1 MRKSDIIIIGSGPA
15 GMEVAVRA
23 VASGRDTV
31 IIERDLLG
39 GTCLNRG
46 CIPTKA
52 LCRSAEV
59 VRTVREA
66 SRYGV
71 DVEGCTP
78 SLLRALER
86 KDAIVAELRGNVEMM
101 LSKAEIVRGEARF
114 VAGDTVVVDDMEYQ
128 APMIVIATGSRASVL
143 PIEGTEHALT
153 SDGLLSLK
161 SVPESICV
169 IGGGVIGVEFACI
182 LAEFGVKV
190 TVVEYCREILPGFDR
205 DIAKRLHNLLSRR
218 GIDIITSAAITGISV
233 DGCKCVEYTAKGRAA
248 VIKAEEVLMAAGRS
262 PVIPDGAAEIGIEV
276 MRGITVN
283 DGFATSV
290 PGVYAVGDVNGRLML
305 AHAASAQ
312 AACLMG
318 GDMNLSVI
326 PAAVFSSPEC
336 AMVGVTEEECKEQNI
351 AFKTA
356 KAMFRSNGKAMAM
369 GEADGLLKII
379 IDPASRL
386 ILGCHICGPHAS
398 DLVQEIAVAMSG
410 GLTID
415 TVADTVHAHPT
426 LGAVVWDAAHSLR

>member
-15 GMEVAVRA
+15 GMEAAARA
-23 VASGRDTV
+23 IAAGRDTV

-52 LCRSAEV
+52 LCRSAET

-71 DVEGCTP
+71 DVGVFTP
-78 SLLRALER
+78 SFLSALER
-86 KDAIVAELRGNVEMM
+86 KDAIVAELRGNVESM
-101 LSKAEIVRGEARF
+101 LSKAEIVHGEARF
-114 VAGDTVVVDDMEYQ
+114 VASDTVVVDNMEYM
-128 APMIVIATGSRASVL
+128 APMIVIATGSKASVL
-143 PIEGTEHALT
+143 PVAGAEHAVT
-153 SDGLLSLK
+153 SDGLLSLE
-161 SVPESICV
+161 SVPESICI

-218 GIDIITSAAITGISV
+218 GIDIITSAAVTGISV
-233 DGCKCVEYTAKGRAA
+233 DGSKCVEYTYKGRTE
-248 VIKAEEVLMAAGRS
+248 VIEAEEVLMAAGRS
-262 PVIPDGAAEIGIEV
+262 PVIPDGVADLGIEV
-276 MRGITVN
+276 RRGITVN
-283 DGFATSV
+283 DSFATSV

-318 GDMNLSVI
+318 ANMNLSVI

-336 AMVGVTEEECKEQNI
+336 AMVGLTEEACKEQGM
-351 AFKTA
+351 AFKSV
-356 KAMFRSNGKAMAM
+356 KAIFRSNGKAMAM
-369 GEADGLLKII
+369 GETDGLVKII
-379 IDPASRL
+379 VNPESRL

-398 DLVQEIAVAMSG
+398 DLVQEVAVAMSG

-415 TVADTVHAHPT
+415 VVADTVHAHPT
-426 LGAVVWDAAHSLR
+426 LGEVIWEAARSLG

>member
-1 MRKSDIIIIGSGPA
+1 MRKSDIIISGSGPA
-15 GMEVAVRA
+15 GMEAAARA
-23 VASGRDTV
+23 IAAGRDTV

-52 LCRSAEV
+52 LCRSAET

-71 DVEGCTP
+71 DVGVFTP
-78 SLLRALER
+78 SFLSALER
-86 KDAIVAELRGNVEMM
+86 KDAIVAELRGNVESM
-101 LSKAEIVRGEARF
+101 LSKAEIVHGEARF
-114 VAGDTVVVDDMEYQ
+114 VASDTVVVDNMEYT
-128 APMIVIATGSRASVL
+128 APMIVIATGSKASVL
-143 PIEGTEHALT
+143 PVAGAEHAVT
-153 SDGLLSLK
+153 SDGLLSLE
-161 SVPESICV
+161 SVPESICI

-218 GIDIITSAAITGISV
+218 GIDIITSAAVTGISV
-233 DGCKCVEYTAKGRAA
+233 DGSKCVEYTYKGRTE
-248 VIKAEEVLMAAGRS
+248 VIEAEEVLMAAGRS
-262 PVIPDGAAEIGIEV
+262 PVIPDGVADLGIEV
-276 MRGITVN
+276 RRGITVN
-283 DGFATSV
+283 DSFATSV

-318 GDMNLSVI
+318 ANMNLSVI

-336 AMVGVTEEECKEQNI
+336 AMVGLTEEACKEQGM
-351 AFKTA
+351 AFKSV
-356 KAMFRSNGKAMAM
+356 KAIFRSNGKAMAM
-369 GEADGLLKII
+369 GETDGLVKII
-379 IDPASRL
+379 VNPESRL

-398 DLVQEIAVAMSG
+398 DLVQEVAVAMSG

-415 TVADTVHAHPT
+415 VVADTVHAHPT
-426 LGAVVWDAAHSLR
+426 LGEVIWEAARSLG

>member
-218 GIDIITSAAITGISV
+218 GI
-233 DGCKCVEYTAKGRAA
+233 
-248 VIKAEEVLMAAGRS
+248 
-262 PVIPDGAAEIGIEV
+262 VIPDGAAEIGIEV

-426 LGAVVWDAAHSLR
+426 LGEVVWDAAHSLR

>member
-15 GMEVAVRA
+15 GMEAAARA
-23 VASGRDTV
+23 IAAGRDTV

-52 LCRSAEV
+52 LCRSAET

-71 DVEGCTP
+71 DVGVFTP
-78 SLLRALER
+78 SFLSALER
-86 KDAIVAELRGNVEMM
+86 KDAIVAELRGNVESM
-101 LSKAEIVRGEARF
+101 LSKAEIVHGEARF
-114 VAGDTVVVDDMEYQ
+114 VASDTVVVDNMEYT
-128 APMIVIATGSRASVL
+128 APMIVIATGSKASGL
-143 PIEGTEHALT
+143 PVAGAEHAVT
-153 SDGLLSLK
+153 SDGLLSLE
-161 SVPESICV
+161 SVPESICI

-218 GIDIITSAAITGISV
+218 GIDIITSAAVTGISV
-233 DGCKCVEYTAKGRAA
+233 DGSKCVEYTYKGRTE
-248 VIKAEEVLMAAGRS
+248 VIEAEEVLMAAGRS
-262 PVIPDGAAEIGIEV
+262 PVIPDGVADLGIEV
-276 MRGITVN
+276 RRGITVN
-283 DGFATSV
+283 DSFATSV

-318 GDMNLSVI
+318 ANMNLSVI

-336 AMVGVTEEECKEQNI
+336 AMVGLTEEACKEQGM
-351 AFKTA
+351 AFKSV
-356 KAMFRSNGKAMAM
+356 KAIFRSNGKAMAM
-369 GEADGLLKII
+369 GETDGLVKII
-379 IDPASRL
+379 VNPESRL

-398 DLVQEIAVAMSG
+398 DLVQEVAVAMSG

-415 TVADTVHAHPT
+415 VVADTVHAHPT
-426 LGAVVWDAAHSLR
+426 LGEVIWEAARSLG

>member
-1 MRKSDIIIIGSGPA
+1 
-15 GMEVAVRA
+15 MEAAARA
-23 VASGRDTV
+23 IAAGRDTV

-52 LCRSAEV
+52 LYRSAEV

-66 SRYGV
+66 SSYGV
-71 DVEGCTP
+71 NIDGCAP
-78 SLLRALER
+78 SFLKALQR
-86 KDAIVAELRGNVEMM
+86 KDAIVAEMRGNVEMM
-101 LSKAEIVRGEARF
+101 LSKAEIIHGEARF
-114 VAGDTVVVDDMEYQ
+114 VATDTVVVGDMEYS
-128 APMIVIATGSRASVL
+128 APMIVIATGSKASVL
-143 PIEGTEHALT
+143 PIDGAEHALT
-153 SDGLLSLK
+153 SDELLALTSM
-161 SVPESICV
+161 PESICI

-218 GIDIITSAAITGISV
+218 GIDIITSAAVTGISV
-233 DGCKCVEYTAKGRAA
+233 DGCKCVEYTAKGRTA
-248 VIKAEEVLMAAGRS
+248 VINAAEVLMATGRS
-262 PVIPDGAAEIGIEV
+262 PVIPDGAAEVGIEV
-276 MRGITVN
+276 IRGISVN
-283 DGFATSV
+283 DDFATSV

-312 AACLMG
+312 ATCLMG
-318 GDMNLSVI
+318 GNMNLSVI

-336 AMVGVTEEECKEQNI
+336 AMVGLTEEGCKEQGI

-369 GEADGLLKII
+369 GETDGLLKII
-379 IDPASRL
+379 VDAESRL
-386 ILGCHICGPHAS
+386 ILGCHVCGPHAS
-398 DLVQEIAVAMSG
+398 DLVQEITVAMSG

-426 LGAVVWDAAHSLR
+426 LGEVIHDAARSFC

>member
-15 GMEVAVRA
+15 GMEAAARA
-23 VASGRDTV
+23 IAAGRDTV

-52 LCRSAEV
+52 LCRSAET

-71 DVEGCTP
+71 DVGVFTP
-78 SLLRALER
+78 SFLSALER
-86 KDAIVAELRGNVEMM
+86 KDAIVAELRGNVESM
-101 LSKAEIVRGEARF
+101 LSKAEIVHGEARF
-114 VAGDTVVVDDMEYQ
+114 VASDTVVVDNMEYT
-128 APMIVIATGSRASVL
+128 APMIVVATGSKASVL
-143 PIEGTEHALT
+143 PVAGAEHAVT
-153 SDGLLSLK
+153 SDGLLSLE
-161 SVPESICV
+161 SVPESICI

-218 GIDIITSAAITGISV
+218 GIDIITSAAVTGISV
-233 DGCKCVEYTAKGRAA
+233 DGSKCVEYTYKGRTE
-248 VIKAEEVLMAAGRS
+248 VIEAEEVLMAAGRS
-262 PVIPDGAAEIGIEV
+262 PVIPDGVADLGIEV
-276 MRGITVN
+276 RRGITVN
-283 DGFATSV
+283 DSFATSV
-290 PGVYAVGDVNGRLML
+290 PGVYAVGDANGRLML

-318 GDMNLSVI
+318 ANMNLSVI

-336 AMVGVTEEECKEQNI
+336 AMVGLTEEACKEQGM
-351 AFKTA
+351 AFKSV

-369 GEADGLLKII
+369 GETDGLVKII
-379 IDPASRL
+379 VNPESRL

-398 DLVQEIAVAMSG
+398 DLVQEVAVAMSG

-415 TVADTVHAHPT
+415 VVADTVHAHPT
-426 LGAVVWDAAHSLR
+426 LGEVIWEAARSLG

>member
-15 GMEVAVRA
+15 GMEAAARA
-23 VASGRDTV
+23 IAAGRDTV

-52 LCRSAEV
+52 LCRSAET

-71 DVEGCTP
+71 DVGVFTP
-78 SLLRALER
+78 SFLSALER
-86 KDAIVAELRGNVEMM
+86 KDAIVAELRGNVESM
-101 LSKAEIVRGEARF
+101 LSKAEIVHGEARF
-114 VAGDTVVVDDMEYQ
+114 VASDTVVVDNMEYT
-128 APMIVIATGSRASVL
+128 APMIVIATGSKASVL
-143 PIEGTEHALT
+143 PVAGAEHAVT
-153 SDGLLSLK
+153 SDGLLSLE
-161 SVPESICV
+161 SVPESICI

-218 GIDIITSAAITGISV
+218 GIDIITSAAVTGISV
-233 DGCKCVEYTAKGRAA
+233 DGSKCVEYTYKGRTE
-248 VIKAEEVLMAAGRS
+248 VIEAEEVLMAAGRS
-262 PVIPDGAAEIGIEV
+262 PVIPDGVADLGIEV
-276 MRGITVN
+276 RRGITVN
-283 DGFATSV
+283 DSFATSV
-290 PGVYAVGDVNGRLML
+290 PGVYAVGDANGRLML

-318 GDMNLSVI
+318 ANMNLSVI

-336 AMVGVTEEECKEQNI
+336 AMVGLTEEACKEQGM
-351 AFKTA
+351 AFKSV

-369 GEADGLLKII
+369 GETDGLVKII
-379 IDPASRL
+379 VNPESRL

-398 DLVQEIAVAMSG
+398 DLVQEVAVAMSG

-415 TVADTVHAHPT
+415 VVADTVHAHPT
-426 LGAVVWDAAHSLR
+426 LGEVIWEAARSLG

>member
-15 GMEVAVRA
+15 GMEAAARA
-23 VASGRDTV
+23 IAAGRDTV

-52 LCRSAEV
+52 LCRSAET

-71 DVEGCTP
+71 DVGVFTP
-78 SLLRALER
+78 SFLSALER
-86 KDAIVAELRGNVEMM
+86 KDAIVAELRGNVESM
-101 LSKAEIVRGEARF
+101 LSKAEIVHGEARF
-114 VAGDTVVVDDMEYQ
+114 VASDTVVVDNMEYT
-128 APMIVIATGSRASVL
+128 APMIVIATGSKASVL
-143 PIEGTEHALT
+143 PVAGAEHAVT
-153 SDGLLSLK
+153 SDGLLSLE
-161 SVPESICV
+161 SVPESICI

-218 GIDIITSAAITGISV
+218 GIDIITSAAVTGISV
-233 DGCKCVEYTAKGRAA
+233 DGSKCVEYTYKGRTE
-248 VIKAEEVLMAAGRS
+248 VIEAEEVLMAAGRS
-262 PVIPDGAAEIGIEV
+262 PVIPDGVADLGIEV
-276 MRGITVN
+276 RRGITVN
-283 DGFATSV
+283 DSFATSV

-318 GDMNLSVI
+318 ANMNLSVI

-336 AMVGVTEEECKEQNI
+336 AMVGLTEEACKEQGM
-351 AFKTA
+351 AFKSV
-356 KAMFRSNGKAMAM
+356 KAIFRSNGKAMAM
-369 GEADGLLKII
+369 GETDGLVKII
-379 IDPASRL
+379 VNPESRL

-398 DLVQEIAVAMSG
+398 DLVQEVAVAMSG

-415 TVADTVHAHPT
+415 VVADTVHAHPT
-426 LGAVVWDAAHSLR
+426 LGEVIWEAARSLG

>member
-15 GMEVAVRA
+15 GMEAAARA
-23 VASGRDTV
+23 IAAGRDTV

-52 LCRSAEV
+52 LCRSAET

-71 DVEGCTP
+71 DVGVFTP
-78 SLLRALER
+78 SFLSALER
-86 KDAIVAELRGNVEMM
+86 KDAIVAELRGNVESM
-101 LSKAEIVRGEARF
+101 LSKAEIVHGEARF
-114 VAGDTVVVDDMEYQ
+114 VASDTVVVDNMEYT
-128 APMIVIATGSRASVL
+128 APMIVIATGSKASVL
-143 PIEGTEHALT
+143 PVAGAEHAVT
-153 SDGLLSLK
+153 SDGLLSLE
-161 SVPESICV
+161 SVPKSICI

-218 GIDIITSAAITGISV
+218 GIDIITSAAVTGISV
-233 DGCKCVEYTAKGRAA
+233 DGSKCVEYTYKGRTE
-248 VIKAEEVLMAAGRS
+248 VIEAEEVLMAAGRS
-262 PVIPDGAAEIGIEV
+262 PVIPDGVADLGIEV
-276 MRGITVN
+276 RRGITVN
-283 DGFATSV
+283 DSFATSV

-318 GDMNLSVI
+318 ANMNLSVI

-336 AMVGVTEEECKEQNI
+336 AMVGLTEEACKEQGM
-351 AFKTA
+351 AFKSV
-356 KAMFRSNGKAMAM
+356 KAIFRSNGKAMAM
-369 GEADGLLKII
+369 GETDGLVKII
-379 IDPASRL
+379 VNPESRL

-398 DLVQEIAVAMSG
+398 DLVQEVAVAMSG

-415 TVADTVHAHPT
+415 VVADTVHAHPT
-426 LGAVVWDAAHSLR
+426 LGEVIWEAARSLG

>member
-15 GMEVAVRA
+15 GMEAAARA
-23 VASGRDTV
+23 IAAGRDTV

-52 LCRSAEV
+52 LYRSAEV

-66 SRYGV
+66 SSYGV
-71 DVEGCTP
+71 NIDGCAP
-78 SLLRALER
+78 SFLKALQR
-86 KDAIVAELRGNVEMM
+86 KDAIVAEMRGNVEMM
-101 LSKAEIVRGEARF
+101 LSKAEIIHGEARF
-114 VAGDTVVVDDMEYQ
+114 VATDTVVVGDMEYS
-128 APMIVIATGSRASVL
+128 APMIVIATGSKASVL
-143 PIEGTEHALT
+143 PIDGAEHALT
-153 SDGLLSLK
+153 SDELLALTSM
-161 SVPESICV
+161 PESICI

-218 GIDIITSAAITGISV
+218 GIDIITSAAVTGISV
-233 DGCKCVEYTAKGRAA
+233 DGCKCVEYTAKGRTA
-248 VIKAEEVLMAAGRS
+248 VINAAEVLMATGRS
-262 PVIPDGAAEIGIEV
+262 PVIPDGAAEVGIEV
-276 MRGITVN
+276 IRGISVN
-283 DGFATSV
+283 DDFATSV

-312 AACLMG
+312 ATCLMG
-318 GDMNLSVI
+318 GNMNLSVI

-336 AMVGVTEEECKEQNI
+336 AMVGLTEEGCKEQGI

-369 GEADGLLKII
+369 GETDGLLKII
-379 IDPASRL
+379 VDAESRL
-386 ILGCHICGPHAS
+386 ILGCHVCGPHAS
-398 DLVQEIAVAMSG
+398 DLVQEITVAMSG

-426 LGAVVWDAAHSLR
+426 LGEVIHDAARSFC

>member
-15 GMEVAVRA
+15 GMEAAARA
-23 VASGRDTV
+23 IAAGRDTV

-52 LCRSAEV
+52 LCRSAET

-71 DVEGCTP
+71 DVGVFTP
-78 SLLRALER
+78 SFLSALER
-86 KDAIVAELRGNVEMM
+86 KDAIVAELRGNVESM
-101 LSKAEIVRGEARF
+101 LSKAEIVHGEARF
-114 VAGDTVVVDDMEYQ
+114 VASDTVVVDNMEYM
-128 APMIVIATGSRASVL
+128 APMIVIATGSKASVL
-143 PIEGTEHALT
+143 PVAGAEHAVT
-153 SDGLLSLK
+153 SDGLLSLE
-161 SVPESICV
+161 SVPESICI

-218 GIDIITSAAITGISV
+218 GIDIITSAAVTGISV
-233 DGCKCVEYTAKGRAA
+233 DGSKCVEYTYKGRTE
-248 VIKAEEVLMAAGRS
+248 VIEAEEVLMAAGRS
-262 PVIPDGAAEIGIEV
+262 PVIPDGVADLGIEV
-276 MRGITVN
+276 RRGITVN
-283 DGFATSV
+283 DSFATSV
-290 PGVYAVGDVNGRLML
+290 PGVYAVGDANGRLML

-318 GDMNLSVI
+318 ANMNLSVI

-336 AMVGVTEEECKEQNI
+336 AMVGLTEEACKEQGM
-351 AFKTA
+351 AFKSV

-369 GEADGLLKII
+369 GETDGLVKII
-379 IDPASRL
+379 VNPESRL

-398 DLVQEIAVAMSG
+398 DLVQEVAVAMSG

-415 TVADTVHAHPT
+415 VVADTVHAHPT
-426 LGAVVWDAAHSLR
+426 LGEVIWEAARSLG

>member
-15 GMEVAVRA
+15 GMEAAARA
-23 VASGRDTV
+23 IAAGRDTV

-52 LCRSAEV
+52 LCRSAET

-71 DVEGCTP
+71 DVGVFTP
-78 SLLRALER
+78 SFLSALER
-86 KDAIVAELRGNVEMM
+86 KDAIVAELRGNVESM
-101 LSKAEIVRGEARF
+101 LSKAEIVHGEARF
-114 VAGDTVVVDDMEYQ
+114 VASDTIVVDNMEYT
-128 APMIVIATGSRASVL
+128 APMIVIATGSKASVL
-143 PIEGTEHALT
+143 PVAGAEHAVT

-161 SVPESICV
+161 SVPESICI

-218 GIDIITSAAITGISV
+218 GIDIITSAAVTGISV
-233 DGCKCVEYTAKGRAA
+233 DGNKCVEYTYKGRTE
-248 VIKAEEVLMAAGRS
+248 VIEAEEVLMAAGRS
-262 PVIPDGAAEIGIEV
+262 PVIPDGVADLGIEV
-276 MRGITVN
+276 RRGITVN
-283 DGFATSV
+283 DSFATSV

-318 GDMNLSVI
+318 ANMNLSVI

-336 AMVGVTEEECKEQNI
+336 AMVGLTEEACKEQGM
-351 AFKTA
+351 AFKSV

-369 GEADGLLKII
+369 GETDGLVKII
-379 IDPASRL
+379 VNPESRL

-398 DLVQEIAVAMSG
+398 DLVQEVAVAMSG

-415 TVADTVHAHPT
+415 VVADTVHAHPT
-426 LGAVVWDAAHSLR
+426 LGEVIWEAARSLA

>member
-1 MRKSDIIIIGSGPA
+1 
-15 GMEVAVRA
+15 MEAAARA
-23 VASGRDTV
+23 IAAGRDTV

-52 LCRSAEV
+52 LCRSAET

-71 DVEGCTP
+71 DVGVFTP
-78 SLLRALER
+78 SFLSALER
-86 KDAIVAELRGNVEMM
+86 KDAIVAELRGNVESM
-101 LSKAEIVRGEARF
+101 LSKAEIVHGEARF
-114 VAGDTVVVDDMEYQ
+114 VASDTVVVDNMEYM
-128 APMIVIATGSRASVL
+128 APMIVIATGSKASVL
-143 PIEGTEHALT
+143 PVAGAEHAVT
-153 SDGLLSLK
+153 SDGLLSLE
-161 SVPESICV
+161 SVPESICI

-218 GIDIITSAAITGISV
+218 GIDIITSAAVTGISV
-233 DGCKCVEYTAKGRAA
+233 DGSKCVEYTYKGRTE
-248 VIKAEEVLMAAGRS
+248 VIEAEEVLMAAGRS
-262 PVIPDGAAEIGIEV
+262 PVIPDGVADLGIEV
-276 MRGITVN
+276 RRGITVN
-283 DGFATSV
+283 DSFATSV
-290 PGVYAVGDVNGRLML
+290 PGVYAVGDANGRLML

-318 GDMNLSVI
+318 ANMNLSVI

-336 AMVGVTEEECKEQNI
+336 AMVGLTEEACKEQGM
-351 AFKTA
+351 AFKSV

-369 GEADGLLKII
+369 GETDGLVKII
-379 IDPASRL
+379 VNPESRL

-398 DLVQEIAVAMSG
+398 DLVQEVAVAMSG

-415 TVADTVHAHPT
+415 VVADTVHAHPT
-426 LGAVVWDAAHSLR
+426 LGEVIWEAARSLG